1 MSTRVSLPALAH
13 RVPLAARLTHTV
25 RAAAFWTAVVS
36 PIGYPILLSAG
47 LEGTTGLLFVGLLCT
62 NALALAV
69 GHDYDPSGGGDTGGT
84 GTTEPSGTRDGTAN
98 TR

>member
-25 RAAAFWTAVVS
+25 RATAFWTAVVS

-47 LEGTTGLLFVGLLCT
+47 LEGTTGMAFLGLLCF

-69 GHDYDPSGGGDTGGT
+69 GHDYDPDEGGETTAHGTTDPPGARDDTADTG
-84 GTTEPSGTRDGTAN
+84 
-98 TR
+98 

>member
-13 RVPLAARLTHTV
+13 RVSLAARLTRTV

-36 PIGYPILLSAG
+36 PIGYPILLSVG
-47 LEGTTGLLFVGLLCT
+47 LEGTTGLAFLGLLCG

-69 GHDYDPSGGGDTGGT
+69 GHNYDPSQDGETT
-84 GTTEPSGTRDGTAN
+84 GTDTPGAQAGTAD

>member
-36 PIGYPILLSAG
+36 PIGYPVLLSVG
-47 LEGTTGLLFVGLLCT
+47 LEGTTGLAFLGLLCL

-69 GHDYDPSGGGDTGGT
+69 GHDYDPSEDGETASHGATD
-84 GTTEPSGTRDGTAN
+84 PPGTRDGTAD